1 MCLLPNGAS
10 KPPTDGQSV
19 VYVGRTKHLRRRL
32 REFYKHKYGESAPH
46 SGGQRILNLPGTL
59 TVCWATVADYAGAE
73 KVMLEAFRQITG
85 EWPFGNRM
93 KSAAMAPISN

>member
-1 MCLLPNGAS
+1 
-10 KPPTDGQSV
+10 
-19 VYVGRTKHLRRRL
+19 
-32 REFYKHKYGESAPH
+32 
-46 SGGQRILNLPGTL
+46 
-59 TVCWATVADYAGAE
+59 VCWATVADYAGAE